1 MVRKLLQ
8 GRFENTAFVV
18 FDPSGTKRLSRTG
31 RSPGQGLST
40 GRSGP
45 GRKASNDVIIKRMQ
59 EIASDFAPTGNVG
72 ETQLQDFHSF
82 RQALNV
88 ASADQRL
95 LLLVNADEKSKPEVV
110 SNLQKVFTD
119 SEILGKFHLD
129 FADARIDAKWGESIK
144 GSNENPGLIII
155 RSGEYGI
162 DGTAIK
168 QLELKSKPEEI
179 KSALLS
185 ANEKFSMLE
194 DRKSY
199 SSHVKKGRRQGINF
213 KNEIP
218 FGEDKDGDGKIDRR
232 KRNRGGRT
240 R

>member
-1 MVRKLLQ
+1 MVRKLLK

-18 FDPSGTKRLSRTG
+18 FDPSGTKHLSRTG

-45 GRKASNDVIIKRMQ
+45 GRKASNEVIIKRMQ
-59 EIASDFAPTGNVG
+59 EIAADYVSSGNAG

-95 LLLVNADEKSKPEVV
+95 LLFVNADEESRPQAVSSLQSVFSDTEV
-110 SNLQKVFTD
+110 
-119 SEILGKFHLD
+119 LGKFHLD
-129 FADARIDAKWGESIK
+129 FADAKTDAKWDESIK
-144 GSNENPGLIII
+144 GANGNPGLIII

-162 DGTAIK
+162 DGTVVK
-168 QLELKSKPEEI
+168 QLELKSSPEQI

-185 ANEKFSMLE
+185 ANEEFSMLE

-199 SSHVKKGRRQGINF
+199 SSHIKKGRRQGINF
-213 KNEIP
+213 ENEIP

-232 KRNRGGRT
+232 RKRSGRNR
-240 R
+240 